1 MCCCCELTVDAANL
15 KDRIGAVV
23 FYPAIYPA
31 VAPAELACLTI
42 GVAWVEVTETAYAAG
57 FLWVET
63 WGGEGFDAM
72 AVAENYVPIDAAV
85 GGAG

>member
-1 MCCCCELTVDAANL
+1 LEDAI
-15 KDRIGAVV
+15 RPVV
-23 FYPAIYPA
+23 FYPAINPS
-31 VAPAELACLTI
+31 VAPAELACLPI

-72 AVAENYVPIDAAV
+72 AVAENYVPIDAAM
-85 GGAG
+85 GGAS